1 MGDDSIGLTNVYF
14 KRADKEDDEYKKL
27 EGVKELNV
35 EVESSEDTP
44 NYINN
49 NELSG
54 ELTIEVPR
62 DIFRSMEKALGLNR
76 LKAKRIKK
84 LLMSVGVPPNMA
96 KILSKRFIVLELN
109 RELYVRQYMKMF
121 KDMYEE
127 IKEDKKDG

>member
-109 RELYVRQYMKMF
+109 RELYVRLYMKMF